1 MMTIEQYLE
10 ASRRHEIITPE
21 NAHELVC
28 SPELW
33 NSRTGDAAQHTA
45 RTESQIFGDI
55 AHDYLLDNA
64 SFDAKYLVADGPVN
78 PKTGAPYG
86 VTTKAYADWLATIGR
101 PVVSTGMLPVL
112 KSMREKY
119 EMTVP
124 ENHIDRVIALR
135 GVELNDRVGILMG
148 KRAKEPGPGV
158 SICALV
164 DCIEL
169 AGPVDQTDTAWRTAI
184 DVRTTSCIENVLS
197 GSMDELRIRLMVM
210 ELATD
215 CAAVVRLVEKSNPSR
230 TLDIGLSADSR
241 ESAYRLVSDAIGHLV
256 DGRAGGAWRNRYLG
270 TVRI

>member
-1 MMTIEQYLE
+1 MTTEQYME

-33 NSRTGDAAQHTA
+33 NSRSGDAAVFTA

-86 VTTKAYADWLATIGR
+86 LTTKAYADWLATVGR
-101 PVVSTGMLPVL
+101 PVVQTGLVPVL

-119 EMTVP
+119 ESTVRAAHDTRVVVLRRVEAVGDDVSFRP
-124 ENHIDRVIALR
+124 TADGADDGLVAGALIDCLETDGRAALKA
-135 GVELNDRVGILMG
+135 V
-148 KRAKEPGPGV
+148 
-158 SICALV
+158 
-164 DCIEL
+164 
-169 AGPVDQTDTAWRTAI
+169 

-197 GSMDELRIRLMVM
+197 GSMDELKVRLMVM
-210 ELATD
+210 ELVAG
-215 CAAVVRLVEKSNPSR
+215 CVAAIRLVEKSNPSR
-230 TLDIGLSADSR
+230 TLDITLSPTSR
-241 ESAYRLVSDAIGHLV
+241 AETNDLVARGIRNLLA
-256 DGRAGGAWRNRYLG
+256 GRAGGAWRNRYDG
-270 TVRI
+270 QVAI